1 MRGGGGG
8 PRDGGR
14 RMNEPPGGRGSGG
27 RGGPG
32 GRSPRDSRSPFSR
45 SPVRSS
51 TIPQPPPPPPGG
63 RFGPPPSMGGGAPI
77 RPFSGGGGGYSGGRG
92 DKIPTPPPPPS
103 TYQHR
108 GPPPRDSGAVEA
120 KKPSERYVV
129 YRLMTAFLMWLIFS
143 LGNIPTTTLQR
154 TLTPRAAAS
163 ASTAS
168 PAKRGAI
175 VMLRAARTTAGTATK
190 RAKTVTMIGEDP
202 LRRRNAP
209 RSTRSTL
216 NIANTRRGA
225 PMKETRMGRTVPVMR
240 AVRRRRRRRAKR
252 ARSIAST
259 ASEAMTTRT
268 VARRRKASLLLR
280 TDQVRQ
286 PLPATLTL
294 APAPSGSTSRA
305 KSRATRAARARKAKV
320 GEEVEANE
328 AVTMTAVP
336 KKVVVVVEEVG
347 VAEEEVVD
355 QVTKEGDSLLS
366 LPPFYT
372 LFTFFSAQAIYNCGS
387 NCPTTFPSSSTLYF
401 NIAISNSLSLHF
413 THTLLSLFR

>member
-1 MRGGGGG
+1 MSPLVVVAAEEAALVVAPLATLALPSVALRFA
-8 PRDGGR
+8 R
-14 RMNEPPGGRGSGG
+14 RRFHSPHLLLQAVGSALRPLWAVVPPF
-27 RGGPG
+27 
-32 GRSPRDSRSPFSR
+32 DHFL
-45 SPVRSS
+45 VV
-51 TIPQPPPPPPGG
+51 
-63 RFGPPPSMGGGAPI
+63 
-77 RPFSGGGGGYSGGRG
+77 
-92 DKIPTPPPPPS
+92 
-103 TYQHR
+103 
-108 GPPPRDSGAVEA
+108 VEA
-120 KKPSERYVV
+120 IVV
-129 YRLMTAFLMWLIFS
+129 DEAIKFPLLHRRPLLTSIVDRHLVTVVQWRPKS
-143 LGNIPTTTLQR
+143 PQKGNIPTTTLQR

-336 KKVVVVVEEVG
+336 KKVVVVEEVG

-372 LFTFFSAQAIYNCGS
+372 LFTSFSAQAIYNCGS